1 MAVLQAH
8 ISAALDLSSA
18 LNRMD
23 ALSWERREI
32 EKIKTNVVL
41 QEEQIVKSRRMKT
54 EAYEDFRNQ
63 LLSREEYETFRD
75 EFDRKINEAKDV
87 IMRLQ
92 GEQNRI
98 AGGFSSQQGW
108 IRQFQKYENIQ
119 QITRPVV
126 VHLIDQ
132 IVIHEEKEIEVRLL
146 HQEPFS
152 SLVQHVKDNCGMQE
166 AI

>member
-1 MAVLQAH
+1 
-8 ISAALDLSSA
+8 
-18 LNRMD
+18 MD

-32 EKIKTNVVL
+32 EKIKANVVL
-41 QEEQIVKSRRMKT
+41 QEEQIAKSRRMKT

-75 EFDRKINEAKDV
+75 EFDRKIKEAKDI

-146 HQEPFS
+146 HQEPFA
-152 SLVQHVKDNCGMQE
+152 SLVQHVKDVRGMQE